1 MSHQFLDNEHFD
13 FASSQEAQTFSEFR
27 NFKLNLLVKA
37 EIKKISKKTSNPKW
51 VSEHLNL
58 YIGLQSHHQ
67 IQLCKLFF
75 MQRMQEK
82 KAYSHEIQVL
92 AKKTI
97 YEHKWR
103 SQKELDSKVNKQCA
117 SIVGTRISL
126 MLVHLRNWNKI
137 NMKVSHMFSKLVAR
151 TKLRMAKNTFD
162 REVWRIHLMERDSVH
177 AQQCERFS
185 KKTDGILRKKEV
197 VTSRVLLQDLK
208 GVIM

>member
-1 MSHQFLDNEHFD
+1 MSHQFLNNEHFD

-67 IQLCKLFF
+67 IQLGKLFF

-97 YEHKWR
+97 Y
-103 SQKELDSKVNKQCA
+103 
-117 SIVGTRISL
+117 
-126 MLVHLRNWNKI
+126 
-137 NMKVSHMFSKLVAR
+137 
-151 TKLRMAKNTFD
+151 
-162 REVWRIHLMERDSVH
+162 
-177 AQQCERFS
+177 
-185 KKTDGILRKKEV
+185 
-197 VTSRVLLQDLK
+197 
-208 GVIM
+208 